1 MKNRATYKIIVERVF
16 PEKGKTLEELYL
28 DYMAEK
34 IAELV
39 REMQKEAEPI
49 TNTVWV

>member
-16 PEKGKTLEELYL
+16 SEEGRTLEELYL

-39 REMQKEAEPI
+39 RDMQKEAEPV
-49 TNTVWV
+49 TNTV